1 MPTITQALHII
12 NGDTLNNKLR
22 DSGNSVD
29 MMIRLGFSDEQ
40 ILDYLYLASL
50 SRHPKA
56 SERSALIEALA
67 SAEQQKTPGV
77 DDPRQAALRDM
88 TWSLL
93 TGQEFMFNH

>member
-22 DSGNSVD
+22 DPDNSVD

-40 ILDYLYLASL
+40 ILNYLYLASL
-50 SRHPKA
+50 SRYPKE
-56 SERSALIEALA
+56 SERSALTGALA
-67 SAEQQKTPGV
+67 SAEQQQTPGV
-77 DDPRQAALRDM
+77 DDPRRAALRDM

-93 TGQEFMFNH
+93 TSQEFMFNH

>member
-22 DSGNSVD
+22 DPDNSVD

-40 ILDYLYLASL
+40 ILNYLYLASL
-50 SRHPKA
+50 SRYPKD
-56 SERSALIEALA
+56 SERSALTAALA

-77 DDPRQAALRDM
+77 DDPRQSALRDM

-93 TGQEFMFNH
+93 TSQEFMFNH